1 MKADLLS
8 VINSQKNTST
18 YKIIP
23 NSILLPRVCVW
34 STLNYFY
41 FYIPFFFKVLILI
54 SKYYMTLH
62 LHVCHIYIFFTN
74 MQDYRRTRKIDDTKP
89 HFPSFSFK
97 YRPKPYDKKKKNTLT
112 QNTQ

>member
-41 FYIPFFFKVLILI
+41 FYIPFFFQGVNFNKQILHDTTPTCM
-54 SKYYMTLH
+54 SY
-62 LHVCHIYIFFTN
+62 IYIFTN

-97 YRPKPYDKKKKNTLT
+97 YRPKHYDKKKTH
-112 QNTQ
+112 